1 MKATQV
7 TEEITEKE
15 LFLNRLEDVYNKA
28 TEKGDLELMFRVA
41 CKRYE
46 VNGLSDGVKDVKA
59 LLEGLA
65 NV

>member
-1 MKATQV
+1 MTQKV
-7 TEEITEKE
+7 EEITEKE

-28 TEKGDLELMFRVA
+28 TEKGELELMFRVA

-46 VNGLSDGVKDVKA
+46 VNGISDGVKDVKA

>member
-1 MKATQV
+1 MTQKV
-7 TEEITEKE
+7 EEITEKE

-28 TEKGDLELMFRVA
+28 TEKGELELMFRVA

-46 VNGLSDGVKDVKA
+46 VNGISDGVKDVKA

-65 NV
+65 NA